1 MIVQAVYSGRYS
13 GGEIERE
20 RDYRF
25 THAQWILITLWKE
38 RLTYALTLF
47 KLKIKRNVFLV
58 WTICLYSISSCA
70 YLNLNQDLKTCKISE
85 TGEVSIDVAS
95 TMARYQLIH
104 FPWEWIIIYVE
115 KTTNMKLWDIEDKF
129 QRGSFFLHFKNV
141 QEGLTH
147 CSRHLPPLKFWDNF
161 FRRSS
166 PSRILSTILRPRLHR
181 LPLFT
186 VLLFLQHLCQWTD
199 HLPHIAVPVACVYSS
214 SSACP
219 ASTAPASSSSLRS
232 ANLTDWGRLWP
243 NTLPHL
249 SLSSVTHLALSA
261 AFTGLLRLTA
271 SPPVT
276 CELPPNASISNYK
289 SHFMTIFH
297 CWTFLINKSYDNDN
311 VYLWISLTES
321 LLVMSPEAENIL
333 EELSWLP
340 SWYFPVLL

>member
-1 MIVQAVYSGRYS
+1 MLPLPWPDINY
-13 GGEIERE
+13 
-20 RDYRF
+20 F
-25 THAQWILITLWKE
+25 
-38 RLTYALTLF
+38 
-47 KLKIKRNVFLV
+47 
-58 WTICLYSISSCA
+58 ISSDNELLFTLRKLA
-70 YLNLNQDLKTCKISE
+70 RGNYGILKMNSEEDPLLYIFRLCRRDWPAVHGIS
-85 TGEVSIDVAS
+85 
-95 TMARYQLIH
+95 L
-104 FPWEWIIIYVE
+104 
-115 KTTNMKLWDIEDKF
+115 LW
-129 QRGSFFLHFKNV
+129 NV
-141 QEGLTH
+141 G
-147 CSRHLPPLKFWDNF
+147 
-161 FRRSS
+161 
-166 PSRILSTILRPRLHR
+166 RPRVHR
-181 LPLFT
+181 LLLTT

-289 SHFMTIFH
+289 SHFMIIFH

-340 SWYFPVLL
+340 SRYFPVLL

>member
-129 QRGSFFLHFKNV
+129 QRGSFFY
-141 QEGLTH
+141 
-147 CSRHLPPLKFWDNF
+147 
-161 FRRSS
+161 
-166 PSRILSTILRPRLHR
+166 ILRMCRR
-181 LPLFT
+181 
-186 VLLFLQHLCQWTD
+186 
-199 HLPHIAVPVACVYSS
+199 
-214 SSACP
+214 
-219 ASTAPASSSSLRS
+219 
-232 ANLTDWGRLWP
+232 DWPIVHG
-243 NTLPHL
+243 
-249 SLSSVTHLALSA
+249 
-261 AFTGLLRLTA
+261 
-271 SPPVT
+271 
-276 CELPPNASISNYK
+276 
-289 SHFMTIFH
+289 
-297 CWTFLINKSYDNDN
+297 
-311 VYLWISLTES
+311 ISL
-321 LLVMSPEAENIL
+321 L
-333 EELSWLP
+333 
-340 SWYFPVLL
+340 